1 MYCYEYYWNKKRIHK
16 IIDESDSNFIQA
28 FYEIAKNFI
37 NKTDN
42 SKLIEESEQDIL
54 DGKIHSLDEV
64 KNIVKNWK
72 E

>member
-1 MYCYEYYWNKKRIHK
+1 MSTIEIKKELHK

-37 NKTDN
+37 NKTDH

-54 DGKIHSLDEV
+54 DGKIHSLAEV

>member
-1 MYCYEYYWNKKRIHK
+1 MSTIEIKKELHK

>member
-1 MYCYEYYWNKKRIHK
+1 MSTIEIKKELHK
-16 IIDESDSNFIQA
+16 IIDESDSNFVQA
-28 FYEIAKNFI
+28 FYEIAKSFI

>member
-1 MYCYEYYWNKKRIHK
+1 MSTIELKKELHK
-16 IIDESDSNFIQA
+16 IIDESDSKFVQA
-28 FYEIAKNFI
+28 FYEIAQNFI
-37 NKTDN
+37 NKIDN

-54 DGKIHSLDEV
+54 DEKIHSLDEV

>member
-1 MYCYEYYWNKKRIHK
+1 MSTIEIKKELHK
-16 IIDESDSNFIQA
+16 IIDESDSNFVQA

-64 KNIVKNWK
+64 KNIVKDWK

>member
-1 MYCYEYYWNKKRIHK
+1 MSTIEIKKELHK
-16 IIDESDSNFIQA
+16 IIDESDSNFVKA